1 MITNTTQSENY
12 IRVFYTLPGEGGSS
26 EKIVV
31 IYRDVNTNQWSY
43 YIEGCTPRGVNTQ
56 FLNNVPADKL
66 KHWII
71 TKTSTHLK
79 VVCNRVTVLNFNF
92 ATDYK
97 PGSEN
102 SHQVWLKR
110 CTKIGLVKYYDSDT
124 LVLNTVGQ
132 FPLQIQLNENSQAVF
147 SF

>member
-1 MITNTTQSENY
+1 MITNSTESENY

-26 EKIVV
+26 EKHIG
-31 IYRDVNTNQWSY
+31 IFRDADTNQWSY
-43 YIEGCTPRGVNTQ
+43 YIEGCTPYRVNKQ

-79 VVCNRVTVLNFNF
+79 VVCNKVTVLNFNF

-97 PGSEN
+97 PDSDT
-102 SHQVWLKR
+102 SHQIWLKR
-110 CTKIGLVKYYDSDT
+110 CTKIRLVNCYDTDL
-124 LVLNTVGQ
+124 LVLNTVG
-132 FPLQIQLNENSQAVF
+132 
-147 SF
+147 